1 MRFFFQGC
9 PHHCKGCH
17 NISTWDMDGGYLCEI
32 GKIVEEIRAN
42 PLLRG
47 ITYSGGE
54 PFMQVD
60 AMLSINEALSDIVDC
75 NFDYMAYTGFTYEE
89 LQEQAINDPKID
101 KVLGQLDYLVDGKF
115 IDEEKDLTCMFRG
128 SRNQRFIDL
137 RATRESGIII
147 EKNFSD

>member
-1 MRFFFQGC
+1 MKWERRKHFWVNPKSFFLLLSRF
-9 PHHCKGCH
+9 
-17 NISTWDMDGGYLCEI
+17 
-32 GKIVEEIRAN
+32 
-42 PLLRG
+42 LL
-47 ITYSGGE
+47 S
-54 PFMQVD
+54 
-60 AMLSINEALSDIVDC
+60 LSINEALSDIVDC